1 MFGKEYWPIFTF
13 TVTQQVIF
21 VFARTANLCSLLP
34 SYRVK
39 KRRIYGEPAVPFF
52 FLAVAHILL
61 QLPPLTDT
69 FHQNNPPGETS
80 WSTSSSSITAG
91 ILALFLHSKSGFCI
105 FVHLTLLLG
114 LEHVLPGRSGA
125 AAAKTRATSLLLHP
139 VQHAESQHQEETCE
153 RQTRNQDSKWIVF
166 TQSPQYLIVLKKLW
180 RECDRDRKFAVNM
193 LAGNEHDLQ

>member
-1 MFGKEYWPIFTF
+1 MCLPVQLTC
-13 TVTQQVIF
+13 
-21 VFARTANLCSLLP
+21 ARY
-34 SYRVK
+34 YRVTEF
-39 KRRIYGEPAVPFF
+39 RNVGYMENLQYLF

-69 FHQNNPPGETS
+69 FHQNTPPGETS
-80 WSTSSSSITAG
+80 WSTSSSSITGG

-166 TQSPQYLIVLKKLW
+166 TQLPQYLIVLKNL
-180 RECDRDRKFAVNM
+180 
-193 LAGNEHDLQ
+193 

>member
-1 MFGKEYWPIFTF
+1 MFGKEYWPIVTF

-69 FHQNNPPGETS
+69 FHQNTPPGETS
-80 WSTSSSSITAG
+80 WSTSSSSITGG

-153 RQTRNQDSKWIVF
+153 PQTRNQDSKWIGF
-166 TQSPQYLIVLKKLW
+166 TQSPQYLIVLKNLW